1 MAAPSNSGATDERRL
16 TRKRI
21 IAMEERGGTWAHNAP
36 GDVLA
41 ACCLQTEEE
50 TLEEIMAWGYPLLVR
65 RYPGAQLEAGPGIE
79 PQDLPEVFLGE

>member
-1 MAAPSNSGATDERRL
+1 M
-16 TRKRI
+16 KI
-21 IAMEERGGTWAHNAP
+21 IISMDERGGIWAHTAQ
-36 GDVLA
+36 GEVLA
-41 ACCLQTEEE
+41 ECFLKTEEE